1 MSRKNA
7 LRKLTQNYCDA
18 IIQEKLDAFKKELKE
33 QQKIFYA
40 EKAKKLERILK
51 DEKEYGLNCTV
62 TQEDIEAALKRV
74 EELSKENI

>member
-1 MSRKNA
+1 M
-7 LRKLTQNYCDA
+7 TQNYCDA

>member
-1 MSRKNA
+1 MTRKNA

-40 EKAKKLERILK
+40 EKAEKLKYILK
-51 DEKEYGLNCTV
+51 VEKEYGLNLTV
-62 TQEDIEAALKRV
+62 TQEDIEAALKKV
-74 EELSKENI
+74 EELSKENV